1 MSEMPNNSLYT
12 FEGTLKIG
20 LKDYP
25 VGPDNLLLR
34 GAQLRN
40 TKWVYG
46 VVVFTGHETKLMMNS
61 TKTPVKRT
69 KVEKMVNAQIIF
81 LFFCLICVSG
91 ISAFGQL
98 LYDLNNKFKEGIL
111 LEPRSIATAIF
122 PDFPL
127 NILSYVVLFSAL
139 IPLSLIVT
147 VESVKLIIGTFI
159 NSDLDIYY
167 EEKNTPTSARNSAL
181 VEELGQVDFIFSDKT
196 GTLTRNIMEFKMCV
210 ICGIPYAEVVPD
222 DKLINLDDAGN
233 ETGYHDFA
241 TLNHHRKTHQNSKTI
256 TQFLTLLAVCH
267 TVIPEADEEI
277 PGKIRYQASSPDEA
291 ALVDGAATLGFLFH
305 TRKPKSV
312 TFAVEGINYEYQ
324 ILHVNEFNST
334 RKRMSVIVKA
344 PDGKIIL
351 FIKGADTV
359 IFERLSPYASQ
370 MENTQKYL
378 EEYANEGLRTL
389 VLAYRYIDAE
399 EYYQWGELRERAA
412 TQINGRQEALDNV
425 AELIEKDLLL
435 LGATAIEDRLQDDVA
450 DTISTLMEAGI
461 KMWVLTGDRQETAI
475 NIGFSCKLITPD
487 MLMIICNE
495 PTKED
500 TKLFLEQKLAAVK
513 DSMGVS
519 MAKTSKWDRFW
530 MGQGN
535 AKGKFEKFASNDIDP
550 FVLVIDG
557 KSLAYALDSEIHE
570 IFLELGLLCKAV
582 VCCRVSP
589 LQKALV
595 VRLVKK
601 NVIGC
606 VTLAIGDGANDV
618 SMIQAAH
625 VGVGISGQEGLQ
637 AARASDFSIGQFKYL
652 KKLLLVHGGWAYS
665 RVTKVISICYYK
677 NITLYLIQFWY
688 SFDNGFSGSTLFETW
703 SSVSSYNV
711 IWTLLPPMVIG
722 VFDQYVSARML
733 DRYPQLYRLGQT
745 DTFYNH
751 KIFIG
756 WILSSLVHSLSLFY
770 LWTLCLDEGVILV
783 NGLTADNWSFG
794 TMVYI
799 TTILTVLIRHCLI
812 TDTFVVFTSYA
823 YVGSFFVF
831 MIFFPLVIE
840 TN

>member
-1 MSEMPNNSLYT
+1 MKSELPNNSLYT
-12 FEGTLKIG
+12 FEATLKIG
-20 LKDYP
+20 VRDYAI
-25 VGPDNLLLR
+25 GPDQLLLR

-46 VVVFTGHETKLMMNS
+46 AVVFTGHETKLMMNS
-61 TKTPVKRT
+61 TKTPLKRT
-69 KVEKMVNAQIIF
+69 KVERMVNSQIIF
-81 LFFCLICVSG
+81 LFFCLVCVSG
-91 ISAFGQL
+91 ICALGQL
-98 LYDLNNKFKEGIL
+98 FHDLRSSFKEGIL
-111 LEPRSIATAIF
+111 LEKRSVATALF

-127 NILSYVVLFSAL
+127 NILSYIVLFSAL

-147 VESVKLIIGTFI
+147 VESVKLMIGTFI
-159 NSDLDIYY
+159 NNDLDIYY
-167 EEKNTPTSARNSAL
+167 EDKNTPTSARNSAL

-196 GTLTRNIMEFKMCV
+196 GTLTRNIMEFKMCIIAGV
-210 ICGIPYAEVVPD
+210 PYAETVPD
-222 DKLINLDDAGN
+222 DKLIHLDEGGN
-233 ETGYHDFA
+233 ELGYHDFA
-241 TLNHHRKTHQNSKTI
+241 TLNHHRRNHPNSSVI

-267 TVIPEADEEI
+267 TVIPEQDEEI

-312 TFAVEGINYEYQ
+312 TFAVEGVNFEYQ

-334 RKRMSVIVKA
+334 RKRMSILVKN
-344 PDGKIIL
+344 PQGKILL

-359 IFERLSPYASQ
+359 IFERLSTSSYHV
-370 MENTQKYL
+370 EETQQYL
-378 EEYANEGLRTL
+378 EEFANDGLRTL
-389 VLAYRYIDAE
+389 VLAYREIESE
-399 EYYQWGELRERAA
+399 EYYQWGEMRERAA
-412 TQINGRQEALDNV
+412 TQINGRQDALDNV
-425 AELIEKDLLL
+425 AELIEKDLIL
-435 LGATAIEDRLQDDVA
+435 LGATAIEDKLQDDVA

-475 NIGFSCKLITPD
+475 NIGYSCKLITPD
-487 MLMIICNE
+487 MFMIICNE
-495 PTKED
+495 PSKND
-500 TKLFLEQKLAAVK
+500 TKIFLEQKLAAVK
-513 DSMGVS
+513 DSLGVS
-519 MAKTSKWDRFW
+519 IAKSSKWERFW
-530 MGQGN
+530 MGQAD
-535 AKGKFEKFASNDIDP
+535 AKGKFEKSASNDIDP
-550 FVLVIDG
+550 IVLIIDG
-557 KSLAYALDSEIHE
+557 KSLTYALDPEIKE

-595 VRLVKK
+595 VKLVKN
-601 NVIGC
+601 NVIGA

-652 KKLLLVHGGWAYS
+652 RKLLLVHGGWAYS
-665 RVTKVISICYYK
+665 RVTKVITICYYK

-688 SFDNGFSGSTLFETW
+688 TFNNGFSGMTLFETW

-711 IWTLLPPMVIG
+711 IWTLLPPIVIG
-722 VFDQYVSARML
+722 IFDQYVSARML
-733 DRYPQLYRLGQT
+733 DRYPQLYRLGQQ

-751 KIFIG
+751 KVFIG
-756 WILSSLVHSLSLFY
+756 WILNSLGHSLFLFY
-770 LWTLCLDEGVILV
+770 LWTLCLGEGGILA

-799 TTILTVLIRHCLI
+799 TTILTVLIRHCLT
-812 TDTFVVFTSYA
+812 TDTFVIFTSYA
-823 YVGSFFVF
+823 YIGSFFGF
-831 MIFFPLVIE
+831 MIFFPMVNDI
-840 TN
+840 